1 MSSERFCELSDGG
14 RMRFLEA
21 GTGKPLVL
29 IHGWPTNANA
39 WRDHIDALS
48 MNHRVIAV
56 DLRGF
61 GDSTPMDQPTIARLA
76 ADVHELLASLDID
89 NAFVIGWSL
98 GGSVVLSYATQ
109 FGAER
114 VRGLG
119 IIDVSPKLLPG
130 VDWLLG
136 EGTPFS
142 AEGLAEWSGRWP
154 GDPLSVVTDVY
165 TMGFVDHEQ
174 HADTRDWLIG
184 EGMRAD
190 RTTAMRTLDDA
201 AAQDYRSVLANIT
214 VPALLLFGGH
224 STSTTP
230 HVRDFFETNIPTST
244 MVVFEDSGHCLMFEE
259 PRKFLETLDAFAL
272 AT

>member
-21 GTGKPLVL
+21 GAGKPLVL

-48 MNHRVIAV
+48 ANHHVFAV

-61 GDSTPMDQPTIARLA
+61 GDSTPMEQPAIAQLA
-76 ADVHELLASLDID
+76 ADVHEMLVSLDID
-89 NAFVIGWSL
+89 DAFVIGWSL

-109 FGAER
+109 FGADR

-119 IIDVSPKLLPG
+119 IIDVSPRLSPG
-130 VDWLLG
+130 EDWLLG

-142 AEGLAEWSGRWP
+142 AEGLADWSARWP

-174 HADTRDWLIG
+174 YADTREWLIG

-201 AAQDYRSVLANIT
+201 AAQDYRGVLATIT
-214 VPALLLFGGH
+214 VPTLLLFGVH
-224 STSTTP
+224 STSTTS

-244 MVVFEDSGHCLMFEE
+244 MVVFEQSGHCLMFEE
-259 PRKFLETLDAFAL
+259 PRKFLETLDAFAQS
-272 AT
+272 T